1 MSNQQVSDQ
10 SDAPGGDVSVRP
22 IPDAE
27 SDIGKRIASLIP
39 EDESQN
45 SFARRCG
52 IGETTLRK
60 YLGGAQPSTDR
71 LVAMADIAG
80 VSIEWL
86 AAGRGPRQRQRA
98 QPEVISDRDR
108 LVTAIRAV
116 EQGLALIGRTM
127 APDKKA
133 ELILAAYE
141 LISQDDATAQAAQSA
156 KIIQFIK
163 LAA

>member
-1 MSNQQVSDQ
+1 MSEYEQGSTPQG
-10 SDAPGGDVSVRP
+10 AVRFP
-22 IPDAE
+22 PEETELKDRLRTA
-27 SDIGKRIASLIP
+27 IG
-39 EDESQN
+39 EESQA
-45 SFARRCG
+45 SFARRSG
-52 IGETTLRK
+52 VAESVLRK
-60 YLGGAQPSTDR
+60 YLSGAQPSTDR
-71 LVAMADIAG
+71 LVAMADVAG

-98 QPEVISDRDR
+98 KPEVISDRDR

-141 LISQDDATAQAAQSA
+141 LISQDDAAAQATQSA

>member
-1 MSNQQVSDQ
+1 M
-10 SDAPGGDVSVRP
+10 
-22 IPDAE
+22 
-27 SDIGKRIASLIP
+27 
-39 EDESQN
+39 
-45 SFARRCG
+45 
-52 IGETTLRK
+52 LRK

-116 EQGLALIGRTM
+116 EQGLSLIGRTM